1 MTQYKNVTKK
11 DFVFIIDC
19 IKALEA
25 KIEAGG
31 FPRGQELAEQLS
43 DTMLSLLEVA
53 MGDTEV
59 HNIETWLFYPELAST
74 VIKVDGKWRDWSP
87 ETSEALYDWLTGV
100 YNSPEDELDEGE
112 EANEIF

>member
-43 DTMLSLLEVA
+43 NTMLSLLEAA
-53 MGDTEV
+53 MRDTEV
-59 HNIETWLFYPELAST
+59 
-74 VIKVDGKWRDWSP
+74 
-87 ETSEALYDWLTGV
+87 LYDWLTGV
-100 YNSPEDELDEGE
+100 YDSPEDELDGGE
-112 EANEIF
+112 EADEIF

>member
-25 KIEAGG
+25 K
-31 FPRGQELAEQLS
+31 
-43 DTMLSLLEVA
+43 

-59 HNIETWLFYPELAST
+59 HNIETQLFYPELVST

-100 YNSPEDELDEGE
+100 YDSPEDELDEGE
-112 EANEIF
+112 EADEIF